1 MGPEIAAAIV
11 GAVLTFAGIGVTG
24 VTKRTT
30 EGREA
35 VIRLTLAV
43 ESVSSRLEQ
52 LHVDLKSDRAETYS
66 RLNSLEQRVSRVEAQ
81 IPHD

>member
-24 VTKRTT
+24 VTKRAT

-66 RLNSLEQRVSRVEAQ
+66 RLNSLEQRVSKLEARESL
-81 IPHD
+81 

>member
-1 MGPEIAAAIV
+1 MGAEILAAVV
-11 GAVLTFAGIGVTG
+11 GAVLAFGGAGLTG
-24 VTKRTT
+24 AAKRAS

-52 LHVDLKSDRAETYS
+52 LHVDLKSDRAETYG
-66 RLNSLEQRVSRVEAQ
+66 RLNALEQRVSKIEALQ
-81 IPHD
+81 A

>member
-1 MGPEIAAAIV
+1 MGPEIAAAVV
-11 GAVLTFAGIGVTG
+11 GAILTFAGVGVSG
-24 VTKRTT
+24 ATKRAG

-52 LHVDLKSDRAETYS
+52 LHVDLKSDRAETYG
-66 RLNSLEQRVSRVEAQ
+66 RLSSLEQRVSKLEARESL
-81 IPHD
+81 

>member
-1 MGPEIAAAIV
+1 MGPEILAAVV
-11 GAVLTFAGIGVTG
+11 GAVLAFGGAGLTG
-24 VTKRTT
+24 AAKRAG

-66 RLNSLEQRVSRVEAQ
+66 RLNALEQRVSKIEALQ
-81 IPHD
+81 E

>member
-11 GAVLTFAGIGVTG
+11 GAVLTFAGIGVSG
-24 VTKRTT
+24 ATKRASD
-30 EGREA
+30 GREA

-52 LHVDLKSDRAETYS
+52 LHVDLKSDRAETYT
-66 RLNSLEQRVSRVEAQ
+66 RLNGLEQRVSKLEV
-81 IPHD
+81 IKND

>member
-24 VTKRTT
+24 VTKRAT

-43 ESVSSRLEQ
+43 ESASSRLEQ

-66 RLNSLEQRVSRVEAQ
+66 RLNGLEQRVSKLEARESL
-81 IPHD
+81 

>member
-11 GAVLTFAGIGVTG
+11 GAVLTFAGIGVSG
-24 VTKRTT
+24 ATKRASD
-30 EGREA
+30 GREA

-52 LHVDLKSDRAETYS
+52 LHVDLKSDRAETYT
-66 RLNSLEQRVSRVEAQ
+66 RLNGLEQRVSKLEA
-81 IPHD
+81 IKDG

>member
-24 VTKRTT
+24 VTKRAT

-66 RLNSLEQRVSRVEAQ
+66 RLNGLEQRVSKLEARESL
-81 IPHD
+81 

>member
-24 VTKRTT
+24 VTKRAT

>member
-1 MGPEIAAAIV
+1 MGPEIAAAVV

-24 VTKRTT
+24 VTKRAT

-66 RLNSLEQRVSRVEAQ
+66 RLNGLEQRVSKLEARESL
-81 IPHD
+81 

>member
-11 GAVLTFAGIGVTG
+11 GAVLTFAGIGVSG
-24 VTKRTT
+24 ATKRAT

-66 RLNSLEQRVSRVEAQ
+66 RLNGLEQRVSKLEARESL
-81 IPHD
+81 

>member
-11 GAVLTFAGIGVTG
+11 GAVLTFAGLGVSG
-24 VTKRTT
+24 ATKRAT

-66 RLNSLEQRVSRVEAQ
+66 RLNGLEQRVSKLEARESL
-81 IPHD
+81 